1 MTYPEKLCFAGAA
14 HLLGEI
20 VQEAPSI
27 LEPVV
32 VGDTCEEGIRGRFV
46 LIQRGSGKR
55 QGREMFN
62 NLTTGAS
69 MWLEKVLVN
78 HTETGKTWAIMTV
91 ISLH

>member
-20 VQEAPSI
+20 VEEAPSI

-32 VGDTCEEGIRGRFV
+32 VGDPCEEGIRGRFV
-46 LIQRGSGKR
+46 LIQRASPI
-55 QGREMFN
+55 
-62 NLTTGAS
+62 LSTGAIKAS
-69 MWLEKVLVN
+69 MMFKQVLVN
-78 HTETGKTWAIMTV
+78 HTETGKNWVIMTV